1 MKDDKYYLK
10 LEEKDYFNTL
20 DKRSREYREYKEW
33 KVNIQDKSYNKLKT
47 NVEAKSTV
55 GLGDVVE
62 SIAKATGIKKVVE
75 AITDDCGCDERKEK
89 FNKIGLW
96 KRRKVNCVEQED
108 YLWLKEFF
116 VKVPSKITFEVRG
129 RLISIYNHVFGTK
142 VKNTSCSSCIKGYID
157 NLQKYLQVYE
167 S

>member
-1 MKDDKYYLK
+1 MFFISKK
-10 LEEKDYFNTL
+10 
-20 DKRSREYREYKEW
+20 
-33 KVNIQDKSYNKLKT
+33 DKSFSVKF
-47 NVEAKSTV
+47 KSAF
-55 GLGDVVE
+55 GFSILLSQLIVE
-62 SIAKATGIKKVVE
+62 SITKATGIKKVVE

-108 YLWLKEFF
+108 YVWLKEFF